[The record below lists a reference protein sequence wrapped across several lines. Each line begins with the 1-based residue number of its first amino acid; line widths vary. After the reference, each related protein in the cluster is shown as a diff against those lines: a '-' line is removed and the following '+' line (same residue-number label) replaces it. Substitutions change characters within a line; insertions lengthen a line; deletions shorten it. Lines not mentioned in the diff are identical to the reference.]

1 MQNATLWRALLGIE
15 KAVIEDI
22 EFDEVEQLLVA
33 HVRPRKRGRGR
44 CGRCGR
50 RSPAYDRGEGR
61 RRWRALDLGTI
72 QAVLEAEAP
81 RVRCRDHGPTVAA
94 VPWARHAAG
103 HTYAFDEQVAWLATQ
118 CSKSAITELMR
129 IAWRTVGAIIT
140 RVWADVEAVHDR
152 FADLRRIGID
162 EIAYKRGQR
171 YLTVV
176 VDHDSG
182 RLVWAA
188 AGREKATLERF
199 FDALGEERCAQ
210 ITHVSADGAD
220 WISTVVAD
228 RCPGAVRC
236 ADPFHIVK
244 WATEALDDVRRQA
257 WNAARGRPGGR
268 ADRTRWSRGR
278 LRQDA
283 AGDAKALKHA
293 RYALWKNPENL
304 TSRQQAKLAWIAKTD
319 PRLHRAY
326 LLKEGLRL
334 VFQLDYQE
342 AVEAL
347 EAWIGWAR
355 RCRIPTF
362 VDLQRRIVKHKAS
375 ILAAIEHGL
384 SNGRIESV
392 NTKIRLITR
401 VAFGFKSADAL
412 IALAMLNLGGHRP
425 TLPGRR

>member
-1 MQNATLWRALLGIE
+1 VQSATLWRALLGIE

-22 EFDEVEQLLVA
+22 EFDEDEQLLVA
-33 HVRPRKRGRGR
+33 HVRLRKRARGR

-72 QAVLEAEAP
+72 QAVLEADAP
-81 RVRCRDHGPTVAA
+81 RVHCREHGPTVAK

-103 HTYAFDEQVAWLATQ
+103 HTYAFDDQVAWLATQ

-188 AGREKATLERF
+188 PGREKATLERF

-210 ITHVSADGAD
+210 ISHVSADGAD
-220 WISTVVAD
+220 WISAVVAA
-228 RCPGAVRC
+228 RCGNAVRC

-257 WNAARGRPGGR
+257 WNAAAAGQVAGLTGFGGR
-268 ADRTRWSRGR
+268 V
-278 LRQDA
+278 DA
-283 AGDAKALKHA
+283 
-293 RYALWKNPENL
+293 
-304 TSRQQAKLAWIAKTD
+304 SAKT
-319 PRLHRAY
+319 PR
-326 LLKEGLRL
+326 ET
-334 VFQLDYQE
+334 
-342 AVEAL
+342 
-347 EAWIGWAR
+347 R
-355 RCRIPTF
+355 RRSSTPAMRC
-362 VDLQRRIVKHKAS
+362 
-375 ILAAIEHGL
+375 
-384 SNGRIESV
+384 GR
-392 NTKIRLITR
+392 TPRT
-401 VAFGFKSADAL
+401 
-412 IALAMLNLGGHRP
+412 
-425 TLPGRR
+425 